1 MLRRPPAN
9 LNVQSQD
16 ATILLI
22 QEVLKKGIELTEAR
36 ILLPNPTAIALTP
49 NTTQVYVDALGTT
62 STYQA
67 YLSSCFPGINF
78 TVESKADDKYKIV
91 GAASVAAKVT
101 RDACIEDWV
110 FEENI
115 HTDGVKGNWATEE
128 LGSGYPG
135 GSRTLHV
142 WRSR

>member
-78 TVESKADDKYKIV
+78 TVESKADDKFKITV
-91 GAASVAAKVT
+91 FVVSCCRPLQLMLLADSTGTTNVLVCTLGA
-101 RDACIEDWV
+101 R
-110 FEENI
+110 
-115 HTDGVKGNWATEE
+115 
-128 LGSGYPG
+128 L
-135 GSRTLHV
+135 
-142 WRSR
+142 